1 MDKFNKIATT
11 INATKGMHEV
21 EQQIRD
27 VKNSNLTEEEKQ
39 KALKS
44 HNKMVKTVV
53 WVVVILTICM
63 GIFMT
68 IGFSISGEMGAIFGA
83 ISMVV
88 MSAVLITFL
97 IITKKKKSFPDWMN
111 AYEKVDLGFD
121 GLSEEEVN
129 KLKPQANEEKII
141 KYYKKQSWEY
151 GIIFLIAIA
160 IELSILLGIGIPVYS
175 PITIIITIVITIVW
189 YIKEDTCQV
198 EIHRIKSGYY
208 KKSFGFLCQ
217 KCKTEVKI
225 KFEEID
231 KYNSLP
237 KNESGI
243 RVMSCPTCNNPVP
256 FYNFDLKLKDYK
268 KYLEDCNNNK

>member
-1 MDKFNKIATT
+1 MNKFNKVATT
-11 INATKGMHEV
+11 INATRGLHEM
-21 EQQIRD
+21 EQQVSD
-27 VKNSNLTEEEKQ
+27 VKNSSLTEEEKS

-53 WVVVILTICM
+53 WFVIGLVVAM

-83 ISMVV
+83 ISMVAMV
-88 MSAVLITFL
+88 MILIAFL
-97 IITKKKKSFPDWMN
+97 IIIKKKKLFSDWQN
-111 AYEKVDLGFD
+111 AYEKVDNGFD
-121 GLSEEEVN
+121 GLSESEIN
-129 KLKPQANEEKII
+129 QLKPQVNEEKLI
-141 KYYKKQSWEY
+141 KYYRKQSWKY

-160 IELSILLGIGIPVYS
+160 IEFTILLGIGVPIYS
-175 PITIIITIVITIVW
+175 PITIIITIIITIVW

-208 KKSFGFLCQ
+208 KKDFGFLCQ
-217 KCKTEVKI
+217 NCKTEVKI

-237 KNESGI
+237 RNESGI
-243 RVMSCPTCNNPVP
+243 RVMNCPKCNNPVP
-256 FYNFDLKLKDYK
+256 FYNFDIKMQDYK
-268 KYLEDCNNNK
+268 NYLEKIK